1 MMVAYKNQYN
11 IIGIIDQGCYY
22 EPSYDR
28 TGNLINADVK
38 IEMPQVGSE
47 SLRKIMQEDQFSKN
61 APRKLDIIFKVL
73 EAVNFMH

>member
-1 MMVAYKNQYN
+1 MVAYKNQYN

-38 IEMPQVGSE
+38 IEMP
-47 SLRKIMQEDQFSKN
+47 
-61 APRKLDIIFKVL
+61 
-73 EAVNFMH
+73 